1 MTDAAVI
8 DIRSLSRRFG
18 AKAALDDVT
27 LSVPPGSVFGL
38 IGENGAGKTTLIKH
52 ILGLYRAQIGSV
64 RVFGK
69 DPVADPVGV
78 LGQIGYLSEESD
90 LPGWMRVDE
99 LMYYMRSFYPGWS
112 DEYAEKLR
120 ADFGLDRAA
129 KIKSLSKGQRARA
142 GLIAALAYR
151 PDLLLL
157 DEPSSGLD
165 PLVRRDILGAIVRTI
180 ADEGR
185 TVVFSSHLLAEVE
198 RVADYVAMVKDG
210 RILFCDELDAIKQSH
225 LRMTIQFDAAR
236 SSAPPIKGGLAWDG
250 GGREWTAVFQ
260 GQPPDIEA
268 AVVAGAGTV
277 VARASISLD
286 DIFVAH
292 SSSRVVATSLA
303 EG

>member
-18 AKAALDDVT
+18 NKTALDDVT

-52 ILGLYRAQIGSV
+52 ILGLYKAQTGSV
-64 RVFGK
+64 RVFDK

-129 KIKSLSKGQRARA
+129 KIKNLSKGQRARA

-225 LRMTIQFDAAR
+225 LRVTLHFDTSR
-236 SSAPPIKGGLAWDG
+236 SSAPSMNGALAWDG
-250 GGREWTAVFQ
+250 GDREWTTIYL
-260 GQPPDIEA
+260 GGPSDIEA
-268 AVVAGAGTV
+268 AAAAVGGLV
-277 VARASISLD
+277 VARTSASLD

-292 SSSRVVATSLA
+292 SSSRVVVSNAA